1 MNTVSASGQNLQP
14 AFRNCLERVFR
25 RGPAT
30 SFSSTRCGDIM
41 SKRLGSPYR
50 SGRSNYWRK
59 PNIRST
65 RCETARL
72 SVSGMPCGGFNQL
85 HCRSRGRST
94 PSHVV
99 LVAPRMARNV
109 GGSGRHP
116 PPYRPLTSGRALAGQ
131 IRYRIYS
138 AHTKYYDCGSQ
149 TLVMINQFSLDCAAV
164 PHVV

>member
-1 MNTVSASGQNLQP
+1 MSTVSASGQNSQP

-25 RGPAT
+25 RGRRHPFQARAAGT
-30 SFSSTRCGDIM
+30 LSRNG
-41 SKRLGSPYR
+41 LGLR
-50 SGRSNYWRK
+50 IGQGGLTIGRK

-65 RCETARL
+65 RCETARP

-116 PPYRPLTSGRALAGQ
+116 PPYRPLTPKSAAGRPNLVQGQ
-131 IRYRIYS
+131 GHNYVKWV
-138 AHTKYYDCGSQ
+138 TKVDERCRD
-149 TLVMINQFSLDCAAV
+149 L
-164 PHVV
+164 